1 MKINRTQW
9 IVIGSCIV
17 LLLGIYLF
25 ADTKKIETEKPAGPM
40 AARDAQK
47 PAAQDFDWDGYLKK
61 VKANITNSDTLNLI
75 SGWEKDQTEANLKS
89 LIDLYH
95 KRGESVSE
103 AYYTLELAKI
113 KKDGKLSVRA
123 GDLFGATAGISNDE
137 ALHQFLSDKAVESFK
152 ASMVLDSTTENRL
165 KLATAY
171 MDQGTA
177 PMQGVGILLDVVAK
191 DSTNADAQML
201 LGKFGLVSHQY
212 DKAIVRLE
220 KVVSLR
226 PKNYDALFLLAEA
239 YRGKGDKE
247 KAIQILEKCS
257 KMVDKPELKKEI
269 EQYIKN
275 IKAKS

>member
-9 IVIGSCIV
+9 IAIASCTII
-17 LLLGIYLF
+17 LLGIYLF

-61 VKANITNSDTLNLI
+61 VKANIGSDTLNLI
-75 SGWEKDQTEANLKS
+75 SGLEKEPSEANLKA

-103 AYYTLELAKI
+103 AYYTLELAKL
-113 KKDGKLSVRA
+113 KKDGKLSARA
-123 GDLFGATAGISNDE
+123 GELFGATAGISNDE
-137 ALHQFLSDKAVESFK
+137 ALHQYLADKSVESFK
-152 ASMVLDSTTENRL
+152 SAMALDSNTENRL

-191 DSTNADAQML
+191 DSNNTDAQML

-247 KAIQILEKCS
+247 KAIQILERCL

-269 EQYIKN
+269 EQYIKS
-275 IKAKS
+275 IKTKN

>member
-9 IVIGSCIV
+9 IAIASSTV

-25 ADTKKIETEKPAGPM
+25 ADTKKIETQKPEGPM
-40 AARDAQK
+40 ASRDTKK
-47 PAAQDFDWDGYLKK
+47 PAAADFDWDGYLKK
-61 VKANITNSDTLNLI
+61 VKANITNTDTLALI
-75 SGWEKDQTEANLKS
+75 SGWEKDKSEADLKA

-95 KRGESVSE
+95 LRGESVTE
-103 AYYTLELAKI
+103 AYYTLQLAAL
-113 KKDGKLSVRA
+113 KKDAALDVRA
-123 GDLFGATAGISNDE
+123 GDLFGATAAISNDE
-137 ALHQFLSDKAVESFK
+137 ALHQFLSDKAVESYK
-152 ASMVLDSTTENRL
+152 NAMALDSTTDHRL

-171 MDQGTA
+171 MDQGTT
-177 PMQGVGILLDVVAK
+177 PMMGVGILLDVVAK
-191 DSTNADAQML
+191 DSNNADAQLL
-201 LGKFGLVSHQY
+201 LGKFGIVSRQY

-239 YRGKGDKE
+239 YRAKGDKD
-247 KAIQILEKCS
+247 KAIQLLEKCS
-257 KMVDKPELKKEI
+257 RMVDKPELKKEI

>member
-9 IVIGSCIV
+9 IVIAGCTV
-17 LLLGIYLF
+17 MLLGIYLF
-25 ADTKKIETEKPAGPM
+25 ADTKKIVTDKPAGPM

-47 PAAQDFDWDGYLKK
+47 PAAASYDWDGYMKK
-61 VKANITNSDTLNLI
+61 VKTTISSQDTLALI
-75 SGWEKDQTEANLKS
+75 ADWEKTPSEANLKA
-89 LIDLYH
+89 LIDFYH
-95 KRGESVSE
+95 MRGESVSE
-103 AYYTLELAKI
+103 AYYTLQLAQQ
-113 KKDGKLSVRA
+113 KKDAKLVIRA
-123 GDLFGATAGISNDE
+123 GDLFGATAAISNDE
-137 ALHQFLSDKAVESFK
+137 ALHQFLSDRTVESYK
-152 ASMVLDSTTENRL
+152 LAMVLDSTTPNRL

-177 PMQGVGILLDVVAK
+177 PMQGVAILLDVVGK
-191 DSTNADAQML
+191 DSSNADAQFL
-201 LGKFGLVSHQY
+201 LGKFGIVSHQY

-226 PKNYDALFLLAEA
+226 PQNYDALFLLAEA
-239 YRGKGDKE
+239 YRGKGDNQ
-247 KAIQILEKCS
+247 KAIQLLEKCS